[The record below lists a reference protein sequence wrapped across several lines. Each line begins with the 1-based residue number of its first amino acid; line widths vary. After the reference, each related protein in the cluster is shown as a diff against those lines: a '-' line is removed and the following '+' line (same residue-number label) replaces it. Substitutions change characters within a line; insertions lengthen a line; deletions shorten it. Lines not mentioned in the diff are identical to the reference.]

1 MDEEELGSEEEKQM
15 REYEE
20 SMGEMAEVGG
30 VDVRI
35 GTLCDV

>member
-20 SMGEMAEVGG
+20 SMGEMADAG
-30 VDVRI
+30 VADV
-35 GTLCDV
+35 